1 MTVATPKQ
9 SNYNTQG
16 GTEYPLAID
25 ATIAA
30 MMRLA
35 AAFAPHEQS
44 TPNMTV
50 RVDAGFI
57 PKIAALP
64 TEVAAQITSAITAP
78 TTNPRNDIV
87 YIDQTTGV
95 VGIATGTEAASPAD
109 PAVPAGKSA
118 IARIKCTVGMMAV
131 ANSVIDDLRN
141 LWLLGAAAT
150 NIPSG
155 ALLDFAGTSVPAGY
169 LACDGANISRTA
181 YTTLFTAIG
190 TTWGVG
196 DGSTTFGLPDI
207 RRRVTVG
214 SGGTGTATLG
224 NAVGNIG
231 GAETH
236 TLTIAEMPAHTHIY
250 TRPGGGAGTES
261 SYVSAPSPSD
271 ANTSSTGGGGAHNN
285 MQPSAV
291 VLKIIKI

>member
-1 MTVATPKQ
+1 
-9 SNYNTQG
+9 
-16 GTEYPLAID
+16 
-25 ATIAA
+25 
-30 MMRLA
+30 MRLA

-214 SGGTGTATLG
+214 SGGTGTTTLG
-224 NAVGNIG
+224 NG
-231 GAETH
+231 GKYRRCGD
-236 TLTIAEMPAHTHIY
+236 AH
-250 TRPGGGAGTES
+250 
-261 SYVSAPSPSD
+261 V
-271 ANTSSTGGGGAHNN
+271 NN
-285 MQPSAV
+285 R
-291 VLKIIKI
+291 